1 MQFNEHRVHNTLQKQ
16 RPDSWLQLAHL
27 AGQLAVQHG
36 DRADDLKILTIT
48 PLPEK
53 VTDKIGARR
62 NLQSVLRRRIRA
74 RNEALHIYWGAS
86 AAGFEYPKAD
96 FSKSNLPQR
105 LREAEATGKM
115 LRYFV
120 QAGQWLVAAQQLQQA
135 TCLAHEASNRATAK
149 LEAAHRHLFVH
160 DLLRPRP
167 LPLSPVTVLTLVG
180 LEVPGINRPSQERI
194 QLALHPRLTSG

>member
-16 RPDSWLQLAHL
+16 RPDGWLQLAHL

-36 DRADDLKILTIT
+36 HRVDDLKILTIT

-53 VTDKIGARR
+53 VADKSGARR
-62 NLQSVLRRRIRA
+62 NLQAVLRGRIRA
-74 RNEALHIYWGAS
+74 RNEALHIYLGAG

-96 FSKSNLPQR
+96 FSKTALPQR

-120 QAGQWLVAAQQLQQA
+120 QAGQLLVVAQQLQQV
-135 TCLAHEASNRATAK
+135 TCLAQEARNRAAVK

-160 DLLRPRP
+160 DPLRPRP
-167 LPLSPVTVLTLVG
+167 LPLSPIAVLTLVG